1 MQDERTVGRP
11 MRDDILQTPRDAFPA
26 QQGISDNDPESREN
40 AGAEMPRVCR
50 PPRHPKQAAR
60 PTASWTCR
68 RLRDFLVY
76 DAVDPPNKR
85 VIAYRPIRNA

>member
-50 PPRHPKQAAR
+50 PPGIRSKRPARLPHGRAAGCEI
-60 PTASWTCR
+60 S
-68 RLRDFLVY
+68 
-76 DAVDPPNKR
+76 
-85 VIAYRPIRNA
+85 